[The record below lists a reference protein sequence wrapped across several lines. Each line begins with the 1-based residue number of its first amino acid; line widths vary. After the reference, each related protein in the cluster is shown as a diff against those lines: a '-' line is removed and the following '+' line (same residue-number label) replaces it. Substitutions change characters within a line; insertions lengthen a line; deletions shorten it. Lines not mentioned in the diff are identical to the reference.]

1 MPCYY
6 TGSAEGDRA
15 LAAQEAKEEL
25 QRIITATAQ
34 VACEIGKLLTPAQR
48 AKLSRKT
55 ITIANDDTKTN
66 FAKVKRWFTKAIQM
80 AKKNGD

>member
-55 ITIANDDTKTN
+55 MAWLTRHEKID
-66 FAKVKRWFTKAIQM
+66 AKA
-80 AKKNGD
+80 AKK